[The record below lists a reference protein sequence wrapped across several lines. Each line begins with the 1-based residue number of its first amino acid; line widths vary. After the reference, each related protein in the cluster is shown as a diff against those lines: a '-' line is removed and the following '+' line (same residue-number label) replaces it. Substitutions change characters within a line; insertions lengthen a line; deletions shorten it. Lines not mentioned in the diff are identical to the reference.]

1 MDTGRDAHGVRS
13 LNRHTLEQI
22 VAASSAAVL
31 VLDARGA
38 GLPVV
43 YASPAYEKLTGAV
56 ATQLEGRAWPLLERG
71 EAAELRALLEQR
83 TAGLVTLTDAHSDG
97 TPLPS
102 EVAVTPLHDTRGDI
116 RFLLCNQRQAASVE
130 APAEAASAMTSPAPP
145 SIETTGE
152 LAQLQS
158 DTARVRLKSASHDRV
173 ESATGLLKFSYFQD
187 TLRRDFAIARRE
199 RRYVTLLVFE
209 IVEFDIYRRTFGDKA
224 ADSCQRMVGA
234 QIMRTL
240 RRAGDLCA
248 RYDDATLVAAVL
260 GQTPD
265 DIRPLVDQIADSVRQ
280 LKLHNPRAK
289 TSRYLSVRV
298 AMHACPPGAHDDPE
312 PVIART
318 LEEARGNDA
327 RPRTAHA

>member
-31 VLDARGA
+31 VLDARDA

-56 ATQLEGRAWPLLERG
+56 ATQLEGRAWPLLERA
-71 EAAELRALLEQR
+71 EAGELRALLDKR
-83 TAGLVTLTDAHSDG
+83 AAGLVTLTDAHSDG

-102 EVAVTPLHDTRGDI
+102 EVVVTPLHDTRGDI
-116 RFLLCNQRQAASVE
+116 RFLLCNQRPTAQTEAAAE
-130 APAEAASAMTSPAPP
+130 APAFAPLPALPT
-145 SIETTGE
+145 IETTGE

-158 DTARVRLKSASHDRV
+158 DTARVRVKAASHDRV
-173 ESATGLLKFSYFQD
+173 ESATGLLKFSHFQD
-187 TLRRDFAIARRE
+187 TLRRDFAIARRD

-224 ADSCQRMVGA
+224 ADSCLRMIGA

-248 RYDDATLVAAVL
+248 RYDDTTLVAAAL
-260 GQTPD
+260 GQAPD
-265 DIRPLVDQIADSVRQ
+265 EIRPLVEQIADNVRQ

-289 TSRYLSVRV
+289 TSRYVSVRV
-298 AMHACPPGAHDDPE
+298 ALHACPPGAHDDPE
-312 PVIART
+312 PVIARS
-318 LEEARGNDA
+318 LETSRGNDA
-327 RPRTAHA
+327 HPRTAHA